1 MSVKPSMFYG
11 HGRTEADLRAEERAY
26 QEAGYDWP
34 PSGKLATCDVC
45 GKQEVWGPPWS
56 IYGSIRDI
64 EGKIRGYKYLA
75 PPQPEKMVTCCS
87 DDCREQARAAPI
99 PGKHVIPEDVKWIK

>member
-45 GKQEVWGPPWS
+45 GKQEVWGPLVDLRFDP
-56 IYGSIRDI
+56 
-64 EGKIRGYKYLA
+64 GY
-75 PPQPEKMVTCCS
+75 
-87 DDCREQARAAPI
+87 
-99 PGKHVIPEDVKWIK
+99 